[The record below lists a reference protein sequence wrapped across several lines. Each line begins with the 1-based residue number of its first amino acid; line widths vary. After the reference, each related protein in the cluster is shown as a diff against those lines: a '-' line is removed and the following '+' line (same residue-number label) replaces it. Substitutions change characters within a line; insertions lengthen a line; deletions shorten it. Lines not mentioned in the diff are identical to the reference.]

1 MSAVIDHTVPAH
13 LVRRDADARAL
24 SATLRYDPRDPLAVG
39 FVFPAA
45 VSLDGEEV
53 AWVFSRRLLDDGL
66 HGPSGEG
73 DVRLRPCGT
82 ARTVLELHAPS
93 GMARVEFP
101 SDELRRFL
109 ELTYQAVP
117 RDAEETAQDLERGLA
132 DLLGGV

>member
-1 MSAVIDHTVPAH
+1 MSPVIDHTVQAR
-13 LVRRDADARAL
+13 LVRRDADACPL
-24 SATLRYDPRDPLAVG
+24 SATLRYDPQDPLAVR

-66 HGPSGEG
+66 HRRSGEG
-73 DVRLRPCGT
+73 DVRLRPCGPS
-82 ARTVLELHAPS
+82 RTVLELHSPV

-101 SDELRRFL
+101 TDGLRRFL
-109 ELTYQAVP
+109 ELSYRAVP
-117 RDAEETAQDLERGLA
+117 RGGEDATGDLERGLA